1 MINNIDYSAW
11 GNAELR
17 QLAANADKDG
27 IKGLNRYE
35 VIELVKSAAQN
46 NIDIADI
53 KELLGARFSPKT
65 VQSNVKWQQD
75 PLFNKAVEFYNEE
88 MDYSE
93 RSDVTYKTYSN
104 LGTRLYNMEKAI
116 DQAFI
121 ECDAYQDIVIIPK
134 KYYKFYPNFNDKLI
148 NFNVDEIRNLTSKD
162 MDSLYELKDKIE
174 YIMEDAN
181 GETEHN
187 TPSKTEYDIEALAQK
202 HLGMSYEEFVSQ
214 YAEEL
219 EFCKTVTLADMNA
232 MTDTQR
238 MVYRKAK
245 AYVTEMLNTTIME
258 AHTTNWDAGE
268 RKTEETLKAT
278 DDMFTISEFE
288 TDGIS
293 KEGIAEIQS
302 GIMYKAFEEE
312 LIKTYNELNPDGVQ
326 DTTIDNNLKGPKK
339 VLIKGQFF
347 IFMPDGSI
355 YDATGKKI
363 K

>member
-11 GNAELR
+11 KSAELK
-17 QLAANADKDG
+17 QLAANADKDNV
-27 IKGLNRYE
+27 KGLNQHE
-35 VIELVKSAAQN
+35 LIEFVKAAAQN
-46 NIDIADI
+46 NIDKAEIS
-53 KELLGARFSPKT
+53 ELLGARFSNKT
-65 VQSNVKWQQD
+65 TKSNVKWQQD

-93 RSDVTYKTYSN
+93 RSDVTNKTYSN
-104 LGTRLYNMEKAI
+104 LGTRLYNMEKAM

-134 KYYKFYPNFNDKLI
+134 KYYRFYPNFNDKLI
-148 NFNVDEIRNLTSKD
+148 NFNVDEIRNITSKD
-162 MDSLYELKDKIE
+162 MESLHELKDKIE
-174 YIMEDAN
+174 YIMEEAN

-187 TPSKTEYDIEALAQK
+187 EPSKTEYDIEALAQK
-202 HLGMSYEEFVSQ
+202 HLGMSYEEFASK
-214 YAEEL
+214 YTEEL
-219 EFCKTVTLADMNA
+219 DFCKTVTLADMNA
-232 MTDTQR
+232 MTDKQR
-238 MVYRKAK
+238 MVYGKAK
-245 AYVTEMLNTTIME
+245 AYVSEMLSTTIME

-268 RKTEETLKAT
+268 RKMEETLKAT

-288 TDGIS
+288 IDGIS
-293 KEGIAEIQS
+293 EEGIAEIQS

-312 LIKTYNELNPDGVQ
+312 LIKIYNELNPDGVQ
-326 DTTIDNNLKGPKK
+326 NITISNKSKGPQK